1 MSSRSKPRTAPP
13 DGDALIEGA
22 LPDRVQIAHERLAH
36 QDDPALLEA
45 LSERELVASR
55 ELAELV
61 RDHERNEKR
70 ARIQAAADAAERVR
84 RTAAQLAEREAADLL
99 RAAQA
104 IGEQRH
110 SSSPHA
116 KVARLHQRKP
126 RVLGL
131 LAGVVAFSM
140 LFSAV
145 TVQQNIAPTGGATN
159 PMFWLS
165 YGLEALISVV
175 LVALMLST
183 ADTAEWGVIDKL
195 WQVYTVEG
203 VLLTASIALNTFPY
217 LREGDVTGFGVHVVA
232 PIMIGVA
239 LVTHRLVAERY
250 GHAIERA
257 TAEVPDHEDLH
268 ARLVALTQVGDAGN
282 QILPDILTARP
293 EPVRHEAAA
302 DDIEMPATEHLAEQP
317 EERSTAT
324 EHPNG
329 APATQRPMVAAAEH
343 KPSSTPVEQST
354 VVEHPATEHPAEQPD
369 ERSTATKHSAE
380 HVVKHSAEHELS
392 SLRSTPPA
400 TEHLAQQRSTTAPET
415 ESSPRVVEPDVEQA
429 APAPI
434 EALVEP
440 VVDQPDTEET
450 EPAEQVV
457 EHPAARATEQQSTPA
472 EHPATEHSATA
483 TEQSAEHEPSSP
495 PVVRS
500 TQRSTK
506 PAVRSTLRS
515 TSVLAERRAEQP
527 TEHRRVAAEHAR
539 AERSTPRSTRT
550 SATEHSAA
558 AAHGAPP
565 AGITASVW
573 ARAHEVKKATSAR
586 SSVEQIAQ
594 VLTRQE
600 ENPEHGASRI
610 ARDLHVGFASVKNWL
625 EADTRISNART
636 GARVIELRK

>member
-1 MSSRSKPRTAPP
+1 MSSRSKPRTTPP
-13 DGDALIEGA
+13 DGDALIVGA
-22 LPDRVQIAHERLAH
+22 LPERVQIAHERLAH

-61 RDHERNEKR
+61 RDHERNEQR

-84 RTAAQLAEREAADLL
+84 RTASQLAEREAEDLL

-145 TVQQNIAPTGGATN
+145 TVQQNIAPTGGVTN

-203 VLLTASIALNTFPY
+203 ILLTASIALNTFPY
-217 LREGDVTGFGVHVVA
+217 LRTGDVTGFGVHVVA

-268 ARLVALTQVGDAGN
+268 ARLAALTQVGDAGN
-282 QILPDILTARP
+282 RILPEILTARP
-293 EPVRHEAAA
+293 EPVRHEAT
-302 DDIEMPATEHLAEQP
+302 DEGIEMPATEHPAEHP
-317 EERSTAT
+317 AERSTAT
-324 EHPNG
+324 EQTNA
-329 APATQRPMVAAAEH
+329 APAPQRPMVAAAEH
-343 KPSSTPVEQST
+343 EQST
-354 VVEHPATEHPAEQPD
+354 PLAEQSTATEHPATEHPAQQQ
-369 ERSTATKHSAE
+369 STTTEHSAE
-380 HVVKHSAEHELS
+380 HLVEQPAEHELS
-392 SLRSTPPA
+392 SLRSTPAA
-400 TEHLAQQRSTTAPET
+400 TEHLAEQRSTTAPEAAT
-415 ESSPRVVEPDVEQA
+415 VPGVVEPDIEQA
-429 APAPI
+429 APAPVAGLVDPV
-434 EALVEP
+434 ETQPGVEETAPVERVVEP
-440 VVDQPDTEET
+440 
-450 EPAEQVV
+450 PATQT
-457 EHPAARATEQQSTPA
+457 TEQQSTA
-472 EHPATEHSATA
+472 VEHPAPEQQSAA

-495 PVVRS
+495 PVERS
-500 TQRSTK
+500 TLRSTTS
-506 PAVRSTLRS
+506 AVRSTLRS

-527 TEHRRVAAEHAR
+527 TEHRKVAAEHAR

-550 SATEHSAA
+550 GATEHPTAA
-558 AAHGAPP
+558 YGAPP
-565 AGITASVW
+565 AGITASAW
-573 ARAHEVKKATSAR
+573 ARAHEVKKATAAR

-610 ARDLHVGFASVKNWL
+610 ARDLHVGFASVKKWL
-625 EADTRISNART
+625 EADTRISNAGT
-636 GARVIELRK
+636 GARVI